1 MFLDGQAG
9 VQFTLY
15 ELKKELKTRGHDID
29 IPDLIESLKICN
41 LASLTVMDSSGK
53 ALIQSPLF
61 PVLLI
66 ASKADWM
73 EKPKQTRCYVQ
84 FHPLVTASINH
95 ISYRQ
100 YDYLTYMTYKH
111 RLSRWLHKRL
121 AHNYV
126 QASMMNLYSISLST
140 ILRDSGAY
148 QAARGNDRLREVE
161 TALDELKAKHVV
173 MDWKK
178 SEKRGARNKIIDITY
193 TLYPDFS
200 FVEEVKKANARSKR
214 AAAASRTASPS
225 PRHLNIHRPT
235 RQIAKIWHSSP
246 QLDSYPQKN
255 MALQPAG
262 RPKTWHSSPQVGQKH
277 GTPARRSA
285 KNMALQPAGRPKT
298 WHSSPQ
304 VRPNMALQP
313 AGRFC
318 RALDYKELKGI
329 SPAYPFNLKTSRSIS
344 TRPETCQHLSFWLF
358 WLEYGVFGFVANLGS
373 VVVRKNSI
381 VPLDDILPTCENRRG
396 HSPGVPAVL
405 EQKTTICC
413 KLLYLMISKRGVSP
427 PYSRE
432 RTYVEGVEEA
442 RFKIKF
448 DRIVGNIRGLF
459 HGMRGRRRSF
469 SSSPWTVQGR
479 IVVFCTPT
487 TGTPSSGSPY
497 PCAPVP
503 FFPPASTQFWIV
515 AKGTRDEWSRQVR
528 LAGR

>member
-1 MFLDGQAG
+1 MIDQRVEGRDIRGKLVTLKRSSPEQLSLFQTFLPDEDKYSNTIELYDAIPKYYPIKHMRNKRVNDTFLPHLEREFEHKGNAYRLLISPGRVIYNNGTAREFYPSFREELVEEALRKIACDRLNGVFLDGQAG

-53 ALIQSPLF
+53 ALMQSPLF

-214 AAAASRTASPS
+214 AAAASELLPP
-225 PRHLNIHRPT
+225 PRAI
-235 RQIAKIWHSSP
+235 
-246 QLDSYPQKN
+246 
-255 MALQPAG
+255 
-262 RPKTWHSSPQVGQKH
+262 
-277 GTPARRSA
+277 
-285 KNMALQPAGRPKT
+285 
-298 WHSSPQ
+298 
-304 VRPNMALQP
+304 
-313 AGRFC
+313 
-318 RALDYKELKGI
+318 
-329 SPAYPFNLKTSRSIS
+329 
-344 TRPETCQHLSFWLF
+344 
-358 WLEYGVFGFVANLGS
+358 
-373 VVVRKNSI
+373 
-381 VPLDDILPTCENRRG
+381 
-396 HSPGVPAVL
+396 
-405 EQKTTICC
+405 
-413 KLLYLMISKRGVSP
+413 
-427 PYSRE
+427 
-432 RTYVEGVEEA
+432 
-442 RFKIKF
+442 
-448 DRIVGNIRGLF
+448 
-459 HGMRGRRRSF
+459 
-469 SSSPWTVQGR
+469 
-479 IVVFCTPT
+479 
-487 TGTPSSGSPY
+487 
-497 PCAPVP
+497 
-503 FFPPASTQFWIV
+503 
-515 AKGTRDEWSRQVR
+515 
-528 LAGR
+528 